1 MPMLFANAELKRSK
15 VRFGMLTLGAGL
27 LVFVLLFQQALL
39 NALLD
44 GMAGA
49 ITHQSAP
56 VLVLARE
63 ANRSFSGSLVTDS
76 QLETVAAVPGV
87 ADAAELGVTGL
98 SFRRQRDGGASGSGA
113 PGGDPELHNASIIGF
128 RPGRPG
134 TPVGLRRG
142 RLPEAPNEVVASGED
157 APGRYAIGDTLT
169 IEPGDT
175 DVVVVG
181 LTEGGRLSVGP
192 TLWVPWT
199 TYEQLI
205 QLVAPDTTVVLPSVV
220 AVEPEPG
227 VTVPRLVRDLNQL
240 NPELEA
246 LTREDVAEK
255 APGRD
260 AIWLGFMMV
269 IALGYVVVA
278 VVIGFFFLTMTV
290 HKESSITTLRAVGAR
305 GGYLVR
311 SLLWQVLVVT
321 VGGLVIG
328 SLMLAGAAP
337 LMRSTVLVEVD
348 PADMAVTAVP
358 ALAVALLGAVPPLR
372 RVLRTNPAD
381 VFSRPSLGG
390 A

>member
-39 NALLD
+39 NSLLE

-49 ITHQSAP
+49 ISHQSAP

-63 ANRSFSGSLVTDS
+63 ANKSVSGSVVTPQ
-76 QLETVAAVPGV
+76 QLDAVAAIPGV
-87 ADAAELGVTGL
+87 GDAAELGVTGL
-98 SFRRQRDGGASGSGA
+98 SFRG
-113 PGGDPELHNASIIGF
+113 PGGEKLHNAAIIGF
-128 RPGRPG
+128 RPDRPG
-134 TPVGLRRG
+134 APIGIRRG

-157 APGRYAIGDTLT
+157 GPGRYGLGDTIT

-181 LTEGGRLSVGP
+181 LTEGGRLGVGP
-192 TLWVPWT
+192 TIWTPWS
-199 TYEQLI
+199 TYEQVV
-205 QLVAPDTTVVLPSVV
+205 QLAAPDTAVVLPSVI
-220 AVEPEPG
+220 AVDPEPG
-227 VTVPRLVRDLNQL
+227 VPVPRLVRNVNDAA
-240 NPELEA
+240 PELEA
-246 LTREDVAEK
+246 LTREDAADK
-255 APGRD
+255 MPGRS

-269 IALGYVVVA
+269 IGLGYVVVA
-278 VVIGFFFLTMTV
+278 VVIGFFFLTLTV
-290 HKESSITTLRAVGAR
+290 QKEASITTLRAVGAR
-305 GGYLVR
+305 GSYLVR

-321 VGGLVIG
+321 FGGLVIG
-328 SLMLAGAAP
+328 ALLLAVAAP
-337 LMRSTVLVEVD
+337 LIRSTVLVTVD
-348 PADMAVTAVP
+348 PVSIATTAVP

>member
-39 NALLD
+39 NSLLE

-63 ANRSFSGSLVTDS
+63 ANRSVSGSLVTQQQIDA
-76 QLETVAAVPGV
+76 VAAVPGV
-87 ADAAELGVTGL
+87 EDAAELGVTGL
-98 SFRRQRDGGASGSGA
+98 SFRAQGHD
-113 PGGDPELHNASIIGF
+113 DLHNAAIIGF
-128 RPGRPG
+128 RPERPG
-134 TPVGLRRG
+134 TPIGLTRG
-142 RLPEAPNEVVASGED
+142 RLPRAPNEVVASGED
-157 APGRYAIGDTLT
+157 APGRYGIGDTIT

-181 LTEGGRLSVGP
+181 MTRGGRLGVGP
-192 TLWVPWT
+192 TLWTPWN
-199 TYEQLI
+199 TYEQLV
-205 QLVAPDTTVVLPSVV
+205 QLASPDTAVVLPSVV
-220 AVEPEPG
+220 AVAPAPD
-227 VTVPRLVRDLNQL
+227 VPLPQLVRDLNDAA
-240 NPELEA
+240 PEMEA
-246 LTREDVAEK
+246 LTREDAAEK
-255 APGRD
+255 TPGRS

-269 IALGYVVVA
+269 IGLGYVVVA

-290 HKESSITTLRAVGAR
+290 QKEASITTLRAVGAR
-305 GGYLVR
+305 GSYLVR

-328 SLMLAGAAP
+328 ALLLALAAP
-337 LMRSTVLVEVD
+337 LVRSTVLLTVD
-348 PADMAVTAVP
+348 PVAMATSAVP

>member
-39 NALLD
+39 NSLLD

-56 VLVLARE
+56 VLVLSRE
-63 ANRSFSGSLVTDS
+63 ANRSFAGSLVTGN
-76 QLETVAAVPGV
+76 QLEVVASVPGV

-98 SFRRQRDGGASGSGA
+98 SFRR
-113 PGGDPELHNASIIGF
+113 GGDRELHNASIIGF

-134 TPVGLRRG
+134 TPTGLRRG
-142 RLPEAPNEVVASGED
+142 RLPEAPDEVVASGED
-157 APGRYAIGDTLT
+157 APGRYAIGDRLT

-175 DVVVVG
+175 EVVVVG
-181 LTEGGRLSVGP
+181 LTEGGRLSVGA
-192 TLWVPWT
+192 TLWAPWT
-199 TYEQLI
+199 TYEELI
-205 QLVAPDTTVVLPSVV
+205 RLVAPEAAVVLPSVV

-227 VTVPRLVRDLNQL
+227 VPIARLVRDVNAAG
-240 NPELEA
+240 PELEA

-260 AIWLGFMMV
+260 AIWLGFTMV
-269 IALGYVVVA
+269 IGLGYVVVA

-328 SLMLAGAAP
+328 ALLLAAAAP
-337 LMRSTVLVEVD
+337 LVRSTVLVEVD
-348 PADMAVTAVP
+348 PADMAATAVP

-390 A
+390 V